1 MEVHAVRLPRRTR
14 LTGCHLAPLPP
25 LPHPVL
31 HSFPLGTPLTGL
43 HNPAA
48 LRRCLR
54 LRHTPPRVLSPR
66 SNCLRRLHLGPFRPR
81 GDSSERLRYQLAGI
95 SLFRRG
101 SIAPRGCPP
110 VRLQGLR
117 EQLADVSW
125 AGHCRLLRCIPR
137 LFPRQGP
144 PHRGRALHLT
154 RRGWTTTRH
163 HRLRPRQHHGR
174 GSAGHGWV
182 RHLDHPRW

>member
-1 MEVHAVRLPRRTR
+1 MEVHAVRQPRRTR

-25 LPHPVL
+25 LPHPIL
-31 HSFPLGTPLTGL
+31 HSFPLGTPPTGL

-48 LRRCLR
+48 LRWCLR

-66 SNCLRRLHLGPFRPR
+66 SNRLRRLLLGPFRPR
-81 GDSSERLRYQLAGI
+81 GDSRERLRYQLAGVRP
-95 SLFRRG
+95 FQRG

-117 EQLADVSW
+117 EQLADVSR

-137 LFPRQGP
+137 LFPRRRP
-144 PHRGRALHLT
+144 PHGGRALHPT
-154 RRGWTTTRH
+154 RQGRTTTRH
-163 HRLRPRQHHGR
+163 HRLRPRRHHGR
-174 GSAGHGWV
+174 GSARRGWV
-182 RHLDHPRW
+182 RHLDRPRW

>member
-1 MEVHAVRLPRRTR
+1 MEVHAARQPRRTR

-31 HSFPLGTPLTGL
+31 HSFPLGTPPAGL
-43 HNPAA
+43 HDPAA

-66 SNCLRRLHLGPFRPR
+66 SNRLRRLLLGPFRPR
-81 GDSSERLRYQLAGI
+81 GDSRERLRYQLAGV
-95 SLFRRG
+95 SPFRRG
-101 SIAPRGCPP
+101 SIALRGCPP

-117 EQLADVSW
+117 KQLADVSR

-137 LFPRQGP
+137 LFPRRRPPQG
-144 PHRGRALHLT
+144 GRALHPT
-154 RRGWTTTRH
+154 RQGRTTCRH
-163 HRLRPRQHHGR
+163 HRLRPRRHHGR
-174 GSAGHGWV
+174 GSARHGWV
-182 RHLDHPRW
+182 RHLDCPRW